1 MKKLIKTF
9 LPTALLI
16 FPVVAFAQLGGV
28 GNLLGELDIVI
39 KFSIRLLAGIAL
51 LVFFWGLVKFIFAQ
65 GSETV
70 KTEAKKVMVW
80 GLIALFV
87 MISVWGI
94 IIFMQVALLGGTN
107 FPAPPLPNIV
117 N

>member
-1 MKKLIKTF
+1 MEKLIKTF
-9 LPTALLI
+9 LPITLLI
-16 FPVVAFAQLGGV
+16 VPIVAFAQLGDI
-28 GNLLGELDIVI
+28 GNLLGEVDQIVR
-39 KFSIRLLAGIAL
+39 FSVTLLAGIAL

-94 IIFMQVALLGGTN
+94 VRFMQEAFLEGADFT
-107 FPAPPLPNIV
+107 APPSPSF
-117 N
+117 